1 MNKNELFQLTSDRLK
16 LVNSDLIAIN
26 RVQAQIAANP
36 AVVAAYLGVDPITG
50 LAITARADGS
60 VGYQQQ
66 IFIDPS
72 LAVGDILPATI
83 IPSSGIGFIDGL
95 TKA

>member
-1 MNKNELFQLTSDRLK
+1 MNKNELFKLTSDRLK
-16 LVNSDLIAIN
+16 LVNRDLIASN

-36 AVVAAYLGVDPITG
+36 AVIAAYLGVDSVTG
-50 LAITARADGS
+50 LAITVRADGS
-60 VGYQQQ
+60 LGYQQQ

-83 IPSSGIGFIDGL
+83 ISSNGIGFIDGL